1 MQVFSVKNKKKNVE
15 KIEQKCDGYCIFVP
29 RLHYPGKTG
38 RISVDSNRT
47 TQALNI
53 LRN

>member
-1 MQVFSVKNKKKNVE
+1 MYYTYN
-15 KIEQKCDGYCIFVP
+15 IYIYCDGYCIFAP

-38 RISVDSNRT
+38 RISVDSIRT